1 MTRCPS
7 LLLAVAAAPLVAAGT
22 AATAF
27 VLTGTHRALNVS
39 PAEARRPL
47 PGDGLL
53 PHADVQNDRAITVN
67 VPPAQLWPWI
77 AQLGQ
82 DKAGFYSFEC
92 VENALGCGIRNA
104 DRIVPEWQHP
114 RVGDPFPLHPE
125 VRLRVALVEPG
136 HALVASSVGDQVP
149 EKDMGFEFTWAFV
162 LTYRPG
168 EGDGGGAT
176 RLHVRERYD
185 THSSSVHALT
195 EVTSVASAIMSW
207 KMLDT
212 LKRLAEAAPVTDPSQ
227 QPR

>member
-149 EKDMGFEFTWAFV
+149 EKDMGVEFTWAFV
-162 LTYRPG
+162 LSALPDSNG
-168 EGDGGGAT
+168 HPST

-185 THSSSVHALT
+185 THSQGVRAVVEL
-195 EVTSVASAIMSW
+195 TSVASAVMSW
-207 KMLDT
+207 RMLHT
-212 LKRLAEAAPVTDPSQ
+212 IKKLAEAHAALPA
-227 QPR
+227 

>member
-1 MTRCPS
+1 MARCPS
-7 LLLAVAAAPLVAAGT
+7 LLIAAAAAPLVAAGT
-22 AATAF
+22 AVAAF
-27 VLTGTHRALNVS
+27 MVTGTHRTLNVS
-39 PAEARRPL
+39 PAEARRRL
-47 PGDGLL
+47 PGDELL
-53 PHADVQNDRAITVN
+53 PHADMQNDRAITIAA
-67 VPPAQLWPWI
+67 PPAQVWPWI

-82 DKAGFYSFEC
+82 DKAGFYSFAC
-92 VENALGCGIRNA
+92 LENALGCQVRNA
-104 DRIVPEWQHP
+104 DHIVPEWQHP
-114 RVGDPFPLHPE
+114 HVGDPFPLHPDI
-125 VRLRVALVEPG
+125 VLRIALIEPG
-136 HALVASSVGDQVP
+136 HAFVVSSAGGSAP
-149 EKDMGFEFTWAFV
+149 KDMGFEFTWAFV